1 MFLAHKQMTARIVTA
16 VFIAIAVFAIYS
28 WYSTASASVSGNEG
42 FDVNSQG
49 YETVLV
55 KSAPAEAPRHRVIES
70 AGPGAPNQRP
80 SPLSPPELLPPEVAM
95 DPQEKNYESA
105 EMPER
110 LRHPERSF
118 GPGLVNEETNH
129 AVSSGVASYASASAA
144 AANSFQTFGP
154 EYVQNGS
161 QFLEN
166 GVMANDLTLETE
178 YSTI

>member
-1 MFLAHKQMTARIVTA
+1 MFLAHKQMSARIVTA
-16 VFIAIAVFAIYS
+16 VFIAIALFAIYS
-28 WYSTASASVSGNEG
+28 WYSTDMTEC

-55 KSAPAEAPRHRVIES
+55 KSPSVEAPRNRIVES

-80 SPLSPPELLPPEVAM
+80 SPLSPPELLPAEVAR
-95 DPQEKNYESA
+95 DPQDKNYETA

-118 GPGLVNEETNH
+118 GPGLVNEETEQ
-129 AVSSGVASYASASAA
+129 AVASGVASYASAATS
-144 AANSFQTFGP
+144 NSFQTFGP
-154 EYVQNGS
+154 EYVQNGA
-161 QFLEN
+161 QFLDN

-178 YSTI
+178 YSSI

>member
-1 MFLAHKQMTARIVTA
+1 MFFAHKQMSARIVTA

-28 WYSTASASVSGNEG
+28 WYSTSLHVTAEG
-42 FDVNSQG
+42 FDVDSQA

-55 KSAPAEAPRHRVIES
+55 KSPSVEAPRHRTVEP

-80 SPLSPPELLPPEVAM
+80 SPLSPPELLPAEVAR
-95 DPQEKNYESA
+95 DPQDKNYESA

-118 GPGLVNEETNH
+118 GPGLVNEETSQ
-129 AVSSGVASYASASAA
+129 AVASGVASYASAATAS
-144 AANSFQTFGP
+144 SFQSFGP

-166 GVMANDLTLETE
+166 GVMANDVTLETG
-178 YSTI
+178 YSSI